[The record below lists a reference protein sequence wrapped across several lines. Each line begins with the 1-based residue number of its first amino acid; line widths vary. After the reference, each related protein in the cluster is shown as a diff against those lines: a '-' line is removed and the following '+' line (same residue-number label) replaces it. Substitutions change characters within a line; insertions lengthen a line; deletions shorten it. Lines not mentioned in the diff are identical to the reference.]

1 MVETTNTSVNQ
12 TVANNNT
19 SAAALNPDAT
29 TQNATVA
36 SNAEAG
42 SPSHPVTA
50 ANNGPAAN
58 ATNTPETTSQAVA
71 VAAHAEETAP
81 GPRAS
86 QADVDAL
93 QNLPAARA
101 SEQGQANVPMPRA
114 EDSSEV
120 ALVKKPVVTEP
131 AKPRVPTVAVVIGGD
146 DVITEPA
153 RDAIVSLLQRRGFR
167 VIEAGQA
174 SGSKPDMASL
184 RGRADAV
191 VFVQAKP
198 VGSQQLQ
205 YYGQSSTLYTVQMG
219 VKAYRVSDGSTLWS
233 SRMEQVNFSTLN
245 ATEKAQEAI
254 EPILDAVDSN
264 LEEFRPRRGGRG

>member
-1 MVETTNTSVNQ
+1 
-12 TVANNNT
+12 
-19 SAAALNPDAT
+19 
-29 TQNATVA
+29 
-36 SNAEAG
+36 
-42 SPSHPVTA
+42 
-50 ANNGPAAN
+50 
-58 ATNTPETTSQAVA
+58 
-71 VAAHAEETAP
+71 
-81 GPRAS
+81 
-86 QADVDAL
+86 
-93 QNLPAARA
+93 
-101 SEQGQANVPMPRA
+101 MPRA